1 MKRDLWKELAGRAR
15 KEAAAVPA
23 AVPFGF
29 EREVLRRAR
38 QGETSFFGNLWM
50 PVLRPAL
57 VLAVGVMGICLAIQF
72 SMGPAERNG
81 DLLSETDALL
91 TTALFV
97 D

>member
-1 MKRDLWKELAGRAR
+1 MKRDLWKELAERAR

-23 AVPFGF
+23 VAPFGF
-29 EREVLRRAR
+29 EREVLRRAS
-38 QGETSFFGNLWM
+38 QAETSFFGSLWM